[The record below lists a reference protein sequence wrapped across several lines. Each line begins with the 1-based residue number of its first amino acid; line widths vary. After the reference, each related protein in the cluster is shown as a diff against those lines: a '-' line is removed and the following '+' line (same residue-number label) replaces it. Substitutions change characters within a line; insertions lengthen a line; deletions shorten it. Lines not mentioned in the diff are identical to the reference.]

1 MSDKEDNI
9 GNKADTLST
18 KVTMVLNVPRKDKA
32 RFVHLANALKMKL
45 TEWIY
50 QACIEKADRDEK
62 KNTK

>member
-32 RFVHLANALKMKL
+32 RFVDLSSVH
-45 TEWIY
+45 
-50 QACIEKADRDEK
+50 
-62 KNTK
+62 